1 MHCAGYNSDT
11 YDRYVL
17 GLLEEPDRSQLEVQ
31 IQEQCPAC
39 LTGVQRSMNLW
50 LVFAETL
57 ENAEPSEDFRGRIVR
72 IAELSRKVLTFPKNS
87 AVRERSSVPIST
99 LVIICAV
106 TCILLVATWYA
117 ARDSVRIDR
126 PPALAFDT
134 EHPPQNMA
142 DGPYKL
148 DQDSSRRSKSAND
161 TDGSGKATA
170 VKLKQTEDSLLKAQ
184 AEVAQVRNEL
194 DRKKEQITGSTN
206 LLSTFART
214 GARLLPMKAT
224 EAAGKG
230 LAYAVFAQNSGLVFV
245 GSNLP
250 RPSQDHTFELWI
262 LRKEEPTA
270 VSAGVFIPSDNG
282 PWVVQYHEAS
292 LLSSVIGFVVT
303 EEAIQGEYT
312 KPTGPKIFEAST
324 VEEN

>member
-1 MHCAGYNSDT
+1 MHCAGFNSDT

-17 GLLEEPDRSQLEVQ
+17 GLLEEPDRSQLETQ

-117 ARDSVRIDR
+117 ARSSARINR
-126 PPALAFDT
+126 PSSTPDVERLAQDLASTQLKLEQEIERRQKAEEETGSSGRAAIQKSKTQDDLLTQAQAQVEQYKTAL
-134 EHPPQNMA
+134 ERNRQQ
-142 DGPYKL
+142 L
-148 DQDSSRRSKSAND
+148 SAN
-161 TDGSGKATA
+161 T
-170 VKLKQTEDSLLKAQ
+170 SLL
-184 AEVAQVRNEL
+184 
-194 DRKKEQITGSTN
+194 D
-206 LLSTFART
+206 TFAKT

-224 EAAGKG
+224 EAAVKG
-230 LAYAVFAQNSGLVFV
+230 LGYAIFAQNSRLVFV

-250 RPSQDHTFELWI
+250 KPSKDHTFQLWV
-262 LRKEEPTA
+262 LRKEAPLE
-270 VSAGVFIPSDNG
+270 VSAGVFMPSDSG
-282 PWVVQYHEAS
+282 PWVVQYDDAS
-292 LLSSVIGFVVT
+292 LLSNVIGIEVT
-303 EEAIQGEYT
+303 EEPAQGEYT
-312 KPTGPKIFEAST
+312 KPSGPKIFEAST
-324 VEEN
+324 VEED

>member
-1 MHCAGYNSDT
+1 MHCAGFNSDT

-17 GLLEEPDRSQLEVQ
+17 GLLEEPDRSQLETQ

-106 TCILLVATWYA
+106 TCVLLVATWYA
-117 ARDSVRIDR
+117 ARAWTRVDR
-126 PPALAFDT
+126 PTSAPDIERLAQELAASQLT
-134 EHPPQNMA
+134 LEQEVE
-142 DGPYKL
+142 
-148 DQDSSRRSKSAND
+148 RRKKAETAIGEKGKSAVDN
-161 TDGSGKATA
+161 SKK
-170 VKLKQTEDSLLKAQ
+170 VEDSLLKTQ
-184 AEVAQVRNEL
+184 AEV
-194 DRKKEQITGSTN
+194 EQYKRQIASTTT
-206 LLSTFART
+206 LMSAFTRG
-214 GARLLPMKAT
+214 GARLIPMKAT

-230 LAYAVFAQNSGLVFV
+230 LGYTIFAQKSGLVFV

-250 RPSQDHTFELWI
+250 RPSGGHTFQFWI
-262 LRKEEPTA
+262 LRSEAPEQVLAGFMPPENTGTTWVLHYDELSMLTA
-270 VSAGVFIPSDNG
+270 MTGV
-282 PWVVQYHEAS
+282 
-292 LLSSVIGFVVT
+292 LVT
-303 EEAIQGEYT
+303 EEPIQGTDE
-312 KPTGPKIFEAST
+312 KPLGPKIFGSST
-324 VEEN
+324 TPEQD